1 MFATKSINTEPTT
14 KSDHF
19 CQQTDIKHT
28 IKNYIRSHWRENNK
42 SYPSSY
48 CQYQLLFKMPI
59 KRAAQRK
66 LGEERRN
73 RATAEN
79 PPNSQRDSSTSPS
92 AGWSFFSL
100 WGNSL
105 YQLIENVTVLQNQ
118 QNTHECTTAS
128 QYSALMARLD
138 NLSASICHL
147 SAEKEALRTENARIV
162 DDYNRLLQT
171 YNGTVS
177 ENQYLKNQLEVS
189 RANEARTRANLD
201 ELVVTFT
208 EATNKLNEMVLNS
221 AQRQWLKGACR
232 SLSHWS
238 RARVLGY
245 GFSILF

>member
-1 MFATKSINTEPTT
+1 MFATKSIDTELTT

-59 KRAAQRK
+59 TRAAQRR
-66 LGEERRN
+66 LAEERRN
-73 RATAEN
+73 GAAAEN
-79 PPNSQRDSSTSPS
+79 PPNSSRDSSTTPS
-92 AGWSFFSL
+92 AGSSYFSL
-100 WGNSL
+100 WGNSQIDLTPIRRLL

-138 NLSASICHL
+138 NLRASICHL

-189 RANEARTRANLD
+189 RANEARTRAKPD

-221 AQRQWLKGACR
+221 AQHQ
-232 SLSHWS
+232 
-238 RARVLGY
+238 
-245 GFSILF
+245 